1 MRTPDYEVRLQTVA
15 IAGGGD
21 LEIRSLTDRQQYADP
36 DGAAATAGISPASWS
51 LFGQIWPSARQ
62 LAALMQTWTFG
73 ERRVLE
79 VGCGL
84 GLASLVVHRRK
95 GDITASDCHPLVE
108 TFLRDNLRR
117 NQLPLMKYAT
127 GNWDRANPGLGQ
139 FDLIIGSDVLYERD
153 QARHLADFIGLH
165 AAPLAEV
172 VVVDPG
178 RSNRRAF
185 TGEMASLGFVATPPQ
200 YLHSSMPDGTVYR
213 GSVLRFVR

>member
-1 MRTPDYEVRLQTVA
+1 MTPDYEVRLQTIS

-21 LEIRSLTDRQQYADP
+21 LEIRSLADRQQYSDP
-36 DGAAATAGISPASWS
+36 DGAAAAAGISPASWS

-62 LAALMQTWTFG
+62 LADLMQSWSFG
-73 ERRVLE
+73 DRRILE

-84 GLASLVVHRRK
+84 GLASLVVHRRG

-117 NQLPLMKYAT
+117 NGLPPMKYVT
-127 GNWDRANPGLGQ
+127 GNWDRPNPGLGQ

-153 QARHLADFIGLH
+153 HARHLADFVGLH
-165 AAPLAEV
+165 AAPAAEV
-172 VVVDPG
+172 VIVDPG

-185 TGEMASLGFVATPPQ
+185 ADWMASLGFTEIPPQ
-200 YLHSSMPDGTVYR
+200 YLHSTLQDGTVYR
-213 GSVLRFVR
+213 GSVLRFAR